1 MSNLAPPWHKN
12 PAPGV
17 MKFKIFVDPTFII
30 IILFLVCLIYV

>member
-1 MSNLAPPWHKN
+1 MSYMATPLHKN

-17 MKFKIFVDPTFII
+17 IKFKIFVDPTFII